1 MNVSSLQRRRRADTL
16 YDFVACSAELLASH
30 DELRRRELEDRL
42 LAMLPEV
49 QATPVFEVFTVRNPA
64 LRAMLDDNDD
74 DSPLPVLFAVD
85 NPPIYQA
92 W

>member
-1 MNVSSLQRRRRADTL
+1 MNVSSLQRRHRADTL

-30 DELRRRELEDRL
+30 DEFRRRELEDRL
-42 LAMLPEV
+42 LAMLPEI
-49 QATPVFEVFTVRNPA
+49 QAMPVFEVFTVRNPA

-74 DSPLPVLFAVD
+74 DSPPPVLSAVD

>member
-16 YDFVACSAELLASH
+16 YDFVTCSAELLASH
-30 DELRRRELEDRL
+30 DECRRRELEDRL

-64 LRAMLDDNDD
+64 LRAMLDDNDH
-74 DSPLPVLFAVD
+74 DSPLPVLPAAD